1 MMAGSP
7 LSEEVAVLAVVDA
20 LPHPAALLGP
30 DGVPVFINAAER
42 AFLGIPDDDET
53 DPGAASLTF
62 IHPDDHHLFTRMIDT
77 LVQQRAGSTTVEM
90 RVRRHDGVFRWQ
102 ICSAA
107 SLGVSSV
114 RSWLVTLTDIE
125 DLRQQ
130 QADLT
135 TARTQADES
144 LALLDTL
151 QSRAPIGFALV
162 DRDFT
167 FHRINDFLADIDGV
181 PAEEHLGRQVREV
194 VPELWEQLEP
204 VYRRALSGEA
214 VHDVEI
220 VGETKARPGERRVWV
235 ASYYPVRSQ
244 DDQPVAGIGVVA
256 RDVTDERRMA
266 AQLTQAQKMQ
276 AVGQLAGGVAH
287 DFNNVLA
294 TITLSADVL
303 RSRIDDPDQRAGLD
317 RILAATR
324 SATEL
329 TRKLLYFARRQPTRP
344 AGVDVAEVVH
354 RVLDMVSGSLG
365 STIEVD
371 VDVAGCPPVL
381 VDPTH
386 FEQVLLNLVINARDA
401 MPGGGRLSVSAVLAP
416 AGVRLDGTVVP
427 EASVAL
433 VVADTGLGMSQEVRD
448 RALEPFF
455 TTKSAGSGT
464 GLGLSTVHGIVDGAG
479 GRISIYSEPGLGTSV
494 QVELPVAD
502 LPANVT
508 GEPEV
513 TPPRGRGER
522 VLVVEDQ
529 GDLRRTIVT
538 ILQAGG
544 YDVTSAAD
552 GADALDALTAA
563 DGIDLVLSDVVMPGL
578 TGPEL
583 SEAVMA
589 AYPGTPVVLMSGY
602 VGGVLASHG
611 VLSEALV
618 LTKPFTSDTLLATVA
633 TALRR
638 SVSERG

>member
-1 MMAGSP
+1 MGGGP
-7 LSEEVAVLAVVDA
+7 LSHEAAVLAVVDA

-42 AFLGIPDDDET
+42 AFLGIPDDD
-53 DPGAASLTF
+53 DADLQDASLTF
-62 IHPDDHHLFTRMIDT
+62 IHPDDHHLFTKLIDT
-77 LVQQRAGSTTVEM
+77 LVQQGAGSTTVEM
-90 RVRRHDGVFRWQ
+90 RIRRHDGVYRWQ

-107 SLGVSSV
+107 SLGVSAV
-114 RSWLVTLTDIE
+114 PSWVVTLTDIE

-135 TARTQADES
+135 AARTQADES

-162 DRDFT
+162 DRNFT
-167 FHRINDFLADIDGV
+167 FHRINDFLAEIDGV
-181 PAEEHLGRQVREV
+181 PAGAHLGRRVGDV

-204 VYRRALSGEA
+204 IYRRALAGEA

-220 VGETKARPGERRVWV
+220 AGETMARPGERRVWV
-235 ASYYPVRSQ
+235 ASYYPVRSR

-303 RSRIDDPDQRAGLD
+303 RSRTDDPDQRAGLD
-317 RILAATR
+317 RILTATR

-344 AGVDVAEVVH
+344 SGVDVAEVVR

-371 VDVAGCPPVL
+371 VDVAGCPAVL

-386 FEQVLLNLVINARDA
+386 FEQVLMNLVINARDA
-401 MPGGGRLSVSAVLAP
+401 MPGGGRLSVSAGLAP
-416 AGVRLDGTVVP
+416 AGVRVDGTVAT

-433 VVADTGLGMSQEVRD
+433 VVADTGVGMSREVRD
-448 RALEPFF
+448 RALDPFF

-464 GLGLSTVHGIVDGAG
+464 GLGLSTVHGIVDAAG

-502 LPANVT
+502 RPAPVRL
-508 GEPEV
+508 EPEV
-513 TPPRGRGER
+513 TIPRGRGER

-529 GDLRRTIVT
+529 GDLRTTIVT

-552 GADALDALTAA
+552 GADALDAMTAA

-583 SEAVMA
+583 AEAVAA

-602 VGGVLASHG
+602 VGGVLTSHG
-611 VLSEALV
+611 VLAEALV

-638 SVSERG
+638 PVSERG

>member
-1 MMAGSP
+1 M
-7 LSEEVAVLAVVDA
+7 
-20 LPHPAALLGP
+20 
-30 DGVPVFINAAER
+30 
-42 AFLGIPDDDET
+42 T
-53 DPGAASLTF
+53 
-62 IHPDDHHLFTRMIDT
+62 
-77 LVQQRAGSTTVEM
+77 GSTGG
-90 RVRRHDGVFRWQ
+90 RSAVRPP
-102 ICSAA
+102 
-107 SLGVSSV
+107 LGVSSV
-114 RSWLVTLTDIE
+114 PSWLVTLTDIE

-130 QADLT
+130 QADLSA
-135 TARTQADES
+135 ARTQADES

-167 FHRINDFLADIDGV
+167 FHRINDFLAEIDGV
-181 PAEEHLGRQVREV
+181 PAEAHLGRQVREV

-204 VYRRALSGEA
+204 VYRRALAGEA

-294 TITLSADVL
+294 
-303 RSRIDDPDQRAGLD
+303 RSPCPPTSSGPRIDDPDQRAGLD

-344 AGVDVAEVVH
+344 TGWTSPRSCTGCWTWCPGRWAAPSRSTSTWPAARRSWSTRPTSSRCCSTWSSTPATPCRAAAVSRCRPCSLPPA
-354 RVLDMVSGSLG
+354 SGS
-365 STIEVD
+365 T
-371 VDVAGCPPVL
+371 
-381 VDPTH
+381 
-386 FEQVLLNLVINARDA
+386 AR
-401 MPGGGRLSVSAVLAP
+401 SS
-416 AGVRLDGTVVP
+416 P

-433 VVADTGLGMSQEVRD
+433 VVADTGVGMSQDVRD

-479 GRISIYSEPGLGTSV
+479 GRISIYSEPGLGTSCRWSCRSPTCRLMSA
-494 QVELPVAD
+494 E
-502 LPANVT
+502 
-508 GEPEV
+508 EPEV
-513 TPPRGRGER
+513 APPRGRGER

-529 GDLRRTIVT
+529 GDLRTTDRGDP
-538 ILQAGG
+538 AGRRVRRHVG
-544 YDVTSAAD
+544 GRRCRCPRRAD
-552 GADALDALTAA
+552 GGRRHRPGPQRRGDAAA
-563 DGIDLVLSDVVMPGL
+563 
-578 TGPEL
+578 
-583 SEAVMA
+583 
-589 AYPGTPVVLMSGY
+589 
-602 VGGVLASHG
+602 
-611 VLSEALV
+611 
-618 LTKPFTSDTLLATVA
+618 
-633 TALRR
+633 
-638 SVSERG
+638 

>member
-1 MMAGSP
+1 MAGSP
-7 LSEEVAVLAVVDA
+7 LSHEAAVLAVVDA

-42 AFLGIPDDDET
+42 AFLGIPDDDEA
-53 DPGAASLTF
+53 DLGAASLTF

-77 LVQQRAGSTTVEM
+77 LVQQGAGSTTVEM
-90 RVRRHDGVFRWQ
+90 RIRRHDGVFRWQ

-135 TARTQADES
+135 AARTQADES

-167 FHRINDFLADIDGV
+167 FHRINDFLAEIDGV

-329 TRKLLYFARRQPTRP
+329 TRKLLYFAHRQPTRP
-344 AGVDVAEVVH
+344 TGVDVAEVVR

-371 VDVAGCPPVL
+371 VDVADCPPAL

-416 AGVRLDGTVVP
+416 AGVRLDGTVV
-427 EASVAL
+427 
-433 VVADTGLGMSQEVRD
+433 TGGLGC
-448 RALEPFF
+448 
-455 TTKSAGSGT
+455 SG
-464 GLGLSTVHGIVDGAG
+464 
-479 GRISIYSEPGLGTSV
+479 
-494 QVELPVAD
+494 
-502 LPANVT
+502 
-508 GEPEV
+508 
-513 TPPRGRGER
+513 
-522 VLVVEDQ
+522 
-529 GDLRRTIVT
+529 RRRHRTW
-538 ILQAGG
+538 G
-544 YDVTSAAD
+544 
-552 GADALDALTAA
+552 
-563 DGIDLVLSDVVMPGL
+563 
-578 TGPEL
+578 
-583 SEAVMA
+583 
-589 AYPGTPVVLMSGY
+589 
-602 VGGVLASHG
+602 
-611 VLSEALV
+611 
-618 LTKPFTSDTLLATVA
+618 
-633 TALRR
+633 
-638 SVSERG
+638 